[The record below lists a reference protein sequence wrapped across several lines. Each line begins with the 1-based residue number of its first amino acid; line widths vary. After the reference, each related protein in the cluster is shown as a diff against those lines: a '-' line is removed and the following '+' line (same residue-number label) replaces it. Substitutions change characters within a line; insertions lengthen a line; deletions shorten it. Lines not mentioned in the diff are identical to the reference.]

1 MLRICALISDYCFWS
16 QKYRQRGRNIV
27 VAPPPIVSLP
37 LQLKWLSGHLKGW
50 HTFLLPVSVIS
61 LSPFGSQ
68 TLKTRIFKNNCILES
83 DCTCG
88 WLRRAEKF
96 KLTSQID
103 AWHRDNLQLEKKKK
117 TKHNN
122 KNKNST
128 DMGNQISRDATLL
141 DLNIQFSTIT
151 TKSQDTQRNRK
162 I

>member
-27 VAPPPIVSLP
+27 VVPPPIVSLP
-37 LQLKWLSGHLKGW
+37 LRLKWLSGHLKGW

-88 WLRRAEKF
+88 WLRRAEK
-96 KLTSQID
+96 LSLHLRLMLGTETIYN
-103 AWHRDNLQLEKKKK
+103 WKKKK

-122 KNKNST
+122 KNKNPI
-128 DMGNQISRDATLL
+128 DVGNQISRDATLL

-151 TKSQDTQRNRK
+151 TKWQDTQRNGK